1 MGHVTSPALTMD
13 LPLLMTM
20 MVLMMKMSASKVTGT
35 FRGTRTRRYAI
46 NPLGHKWT
54 HHNISYRITAFPNT
68 LNVEDTRKAIS
79 IAFTKWSD
87 VSPLTFSEIR
97 DSNATA
103 DITIGFYTF
112 NHTDCWWSPLHPCFD
127 GLNGELA
134 HAFLPPR
141 GEIHFD
147 NHEFWILGK
156 SRFSWKQG
164 TSTSFSWKQGTSTR
178 FSWKQGTS
186 TSFSWKQGT
195 STRFSWK
202 QGTSTRFSWK
212 QGTSTRFS
220 WKQGTSTR
228 FSWKQ
233 GTSTRFSWKQGTSTR
248 FSWKQGTSTRFSWKQ
263 GTSTRFSWK
272 QGTSTRFSWKQGT
285 STRFSW
291 KQGTSTRISW
301 KQGTST
307 RFSWKQGT
315 STRISWKQGTSTRIS
330 WKQGTSTRISWKQ
343 GTSTRISWKQ
353 GTSTRISWKQG
364 TSTRISWKQGTSTRI
379 SWKQGVWLNDLVQVA
394 AHEIGHA
401 LGLWHSRHPQAL
413 MHPNATYTGQRNV
426 AQDDVWGIQ
435 RLYGCLDKKRVCG
448 PWALLGFCERRK
460 VFMKKNCPQRCDLC
474 YEPLEAVATP
484 TLPPTNVKI
493 KMVPRGKVVGFR
505 CGTKNLRLPP
515 KVSWYKDGEQ
525 ILNSIPGYIM
535 VKDRDLR
542 IVANEFNEGVYT
554 CRIHRGGD
562 IVSANSWSI
571 RLKPEQPTN
580 S

>member
-20 MVLMMKMSASKVTGT
+20 MVLMMKVSGAAQMSASKVTGT

-307 RFSWKQGT
+307 RFSWKQG
-315 STRISWKQGTSTRIS
+315 
-330 WKQGTSTRISWKQ
+330 
-343 GTSTRISWKQ
+343 
-353 GTSTRISWKQG
+353 
-364 TSTRISWKQGTSTRI
+364 
-379 SWKQGVWLNDLVQVA
+379 VWLNDLVQVA

>member
-20 MVLMMKMSASKVTGT
+20 MVLMMKVSGAAQMSASKVTGT

-127 GLNGELA
+127 GLNGE
-134 HAFLPPR
+134 
-141 GEIHFD
+141 IHFD

-156 SRFSWKQG
+156 SRFS
-164 TSTSFSWKQGTSTR
+164 
-178 FSWKQGTS
+178 
-186 TSFSWKQGT
+186 
-195 STRFSWK
+195 
-202 QGTSTRFSWK
+202 
-212 QGTSTRFS
+212 
-220 WKQGTSTR
+220 
-228 FSWKQ
+228 
-233 GTSTRFSWKQGTSTR
+233 
-248 FSWKQGTSTRFSWKQ
+248 
-263 GTSTRFSWK
+263 
-272 QGTSTRFSWKQGT
+272 
-285 STRFSW
+285 
-291 KQGTSTRISW
+291 
-301 KQGTST
+301 
-307 RFSWKQGT
+307 
-315 STRISWKQGTSTRIS
+315 
-330 WKQGTSTRISWKQ
+330 
-343 GTSTRISWKQ
+343 
-353 GTSTRISWKQG
+353 
-364 TSTRISWKQGTSTRI
+364 
-379 SWKQGVWLNDLVQVA
+379 VWLNDLVQVA